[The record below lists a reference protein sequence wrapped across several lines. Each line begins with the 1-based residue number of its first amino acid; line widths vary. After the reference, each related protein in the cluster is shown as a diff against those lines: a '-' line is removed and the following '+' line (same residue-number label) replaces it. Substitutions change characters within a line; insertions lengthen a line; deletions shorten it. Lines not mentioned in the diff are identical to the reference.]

1 MYCSG
6 LTHEKNLHKMRVLTF
21 MSLGE
26 AKSEVH
32 FDDLCKELNISVDE
46 IEEFIIEGTIFYHCI
61 LSCFL
66 KVKWCIASVCLSV
79 WFLNI

>member
-1 MYCSG
+1 MYFGSSNIIDILLICPG

-26 AKSEVH
+26 AKSEVS

-46 IEEFIIEGTIFYHCI
+46 IEDFVIEG
-61 LSCFL
+61 
-66 KVKWCIASVCLSV
+66 
-79 WFLNI
+79 